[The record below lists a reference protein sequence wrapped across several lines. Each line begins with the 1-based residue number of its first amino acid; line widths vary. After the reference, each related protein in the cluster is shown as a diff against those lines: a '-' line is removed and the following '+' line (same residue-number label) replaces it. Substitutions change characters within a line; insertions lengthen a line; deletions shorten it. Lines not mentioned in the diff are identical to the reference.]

1 MFRRAI
7 ERLGLVGVIKTD
19 AHLQAQ
25 ALSQAVHKGQEIHKV
40 LGEQRELEV
49 KFEELISQ
57 RAGLKSMANK
67 SQLKENQEEVHSV
80 AIDLR
85 QKTRNLSSARRPSVS
100 AWRIDSRRP
109 SGAWPRRRTVKPTM
123 STTSTSRGW

>member
-25 ALSQAVHKGQEIHKV
+25 ALSQAVGQEIHKV

-49 KFEELISQ
+49 KFEELRLRHHADLAELFEVRQEMPEAVYVRLSNS
-57 RAGLKSMANK
+57 LK
-67 SQLKENQEEVHSV
+67 
-80 AIDLR
+80 
-85 QKTRNLSSARRPSVS
+85 RRL
-100 AWRIDSRRP
+100 
-109 SGAWPRRRTVKPTM
+109 GE
-123 STTSTSRGW
+123 

>member
-1 MFRRAI
+1 LQVQAVFRRAI

-25 ALSQAVHKGQEIHKV
+25 ALSQAVGQEIHKV

-67 SQLKENQEEVHSV
+67 SQLK
-80 AIDLR
+80 
-85 QKTRNLSSARRPSVS
+85 
-100 AWRIDSRRP
+100 
-109 SGAWPRRRTVKPTM
+109 
-123 STTSTSRGW
+123 